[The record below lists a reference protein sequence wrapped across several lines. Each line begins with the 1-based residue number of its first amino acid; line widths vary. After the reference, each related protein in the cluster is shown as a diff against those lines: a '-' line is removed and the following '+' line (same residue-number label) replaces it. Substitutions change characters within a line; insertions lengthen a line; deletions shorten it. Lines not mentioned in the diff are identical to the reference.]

1 MFPALV
7 RSQKG
12 FVALTTLAMQVL
24 TTLLEGG
31 FTVDD
36 IGEARAGQFA
46 LFLRKSLDEQNGRM
60 GFGIRHSMY
69 ETQKGNF

>member
-1 MFPALV
+1 
-7 RSQKG
+7 
-12 FVALTTLAMQVL
+12 MQVL

-60 GFGIRHSMY
+60 GFGINASWVIRRNGISDIL
-69 ETQKGNF
+69 

>member
-1 MFPALV
+1 MICCPDHA
-7 RSQKG
+7 S
-12 FVALTTLAMQVL
+12 MQVL

-60 GFGIRHSMY
+60 GFGI
-69 ETQKGNF
+69 

>member
-1 MFPALV
+1 MGMYFPALV
-7 RSQKG
+7 RSHEIL
-12 FVALTTLAMQVL
+12 VALTALSMQVL

-36 IGEARAGQFA
+36 IGEARAGRFA

-60 GFGIRHSMY
+60 GFGI
-69 ETQKGNF
+69 